1 MQRDTIM
8 MSHGKKVIVV
18 ANRLPLTVNIITPSP
33 TPSATPPA
41 TPSATP
47 SAGALAP
54 AEGGTGGK
62 GMESVRPEPLPP
74 AEGSAGGSAEGYTFT
89 VTPSSGGLVS
99 ALKGV
104 TSLDSM

>member
-1 MQRDTIM
+1 

-18 ANRLPLTVNIITPSP
+18 ANRLPLTINIVTPSP
-33 TPSATPPA
+33 

-62 GMESVRPEPLPP
+62 GLESLRPEPL
-74 AEGSAGGSAEGYTFT
+74 ETGKCRGKCRGLHILSNTFIRWF
-89 VTPSSGGLVS
+89 GVS
-99 ALKGV
+99 IERCDIFGQYMDGMAWL
-104 TSLDSM
+104 